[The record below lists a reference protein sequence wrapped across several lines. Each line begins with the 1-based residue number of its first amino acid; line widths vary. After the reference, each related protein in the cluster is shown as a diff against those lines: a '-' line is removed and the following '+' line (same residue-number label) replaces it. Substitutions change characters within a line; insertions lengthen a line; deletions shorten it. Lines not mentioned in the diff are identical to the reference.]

1 MASHLLK
8 VQTRTVLPPHK
19 FHQHQGLSIAT
30 DNPTGG
36 DGRAV

>member
-19 FHQHQGLSIAT
+19 SHRLQGLSIAT
-30 DNPTGG
+30 DNLTGG